1 MSDPA
6 ARAGVEGAA
15 DDEATGRTAPAAP
28 ATGRAAPARTRVLA
42 QARFEA
48 VGLLSHGEQLLV
60 SIVLPL
66 LALVALALVDYP
78 ELAVGPWDGARRID
92 VLTPGVLALA
102 VMSTAFTGQA
112 ILLGFERRWGVLR
125 LLGTTPLGRGGL
137 LAAKALSVLAVLAV
151 QLVVIGA
158 VAALLGWRPD
168 PFGLVVALVTVVL
181 GATVFALLAACL
193 GGTLR
198 AEAVLALANLVWV
211 LLAAGGGVLLPARV
225 LPEPLALLV
234 GLLPSAALGDGLR
247 TALVD
252 GGVDLRAFLVLLL
265 WGVLAAVVARRYLR
279 WSD

>member
-1 MSDPA
+1 M
-6 ARAGVEGAA
+6 
-15 DDEATGRTAPAAP
+15 
-28 ATGRAAPARTRVLA
+28 TGRAAPGSTRVLA

-48 VGLLSHGEQLLV
+48 VGLLRHGEQLLV
-60 SIVLPL
+60 SMVLPL
-66 LALVALALVDYP
+66 LALVGLALVDYP
-78 ELAVGPWDGARRID
+78 DLAVGPWQDERRID
-92 VLTPGVLALA
+92 VLAPGVLALV

-137 LAAKALSVLAVLAV
+137 LAAKAVSVLAVLVV
-151 QLVVIGA
+151 QLVVVGGVA
-158 VAALLGWRPD
+158 VGLGWRPSVVW
-168 PFGLVVALVTVVL
+168 LVPGALAVVL

-211 LLAAGGGVLLPARV
+211 LLAAGGGVLLTARAM
-225 LPEPLALLV
+225 PDPLSVMV
-234 GLLPSAALGDGLR
+234 GLLPSAALGDALR

-252 GGVDLRAFLVLLL
+252 GGLDGRAFLVLLV
-265 WGVLAAVVARRYLR
+265 WGLLAGLVARRFLR

>member
-1 MSDPA
+1 MSTTD
-6 ARAGVEGAA
+6 G
-15 DDEATGRTAPAAP
+15 APAPAP
-28 ATGRAAPARTRVLA
+28 GRPGGAGRAAPPAARILA

-60 SIVLPL
+60 SMVLPL
-66 LALVALALVDYP
+66 LALVGLALVDYP
-78 ELAVGPWDGARRID
+78 DLAVGRWDGTARID
-92 VLTPGVLALA
+92 VLTPGVIALA

-137 LAAKALSVLAVLAV
+137 LAAKALSVLVVLAL
-151 QLVVIGA
+151 QLVVVGGIGLA
-158 VAALLGWRPD
+158 LGWRPSL
-168 PFGLVVALVTVVL
+168 PGLLVGLVVVVL

-211 LLAAGGGVLLPARV
+211 LLAAGGGVLLPAGAMPGPMAAV
-225 LPEPLALLV
+225 V
-234 GLLPSAALGDGLR
+234 GLLPSAALADALR
-247 TALVD
+247 AALVD
-252 GGVDLRAFLVLLL
+252 GAVDLRAVAVLLV
-265 WGVLAAVVARRYLR
+265 WGVLAGAVARRFLR